1 MQRNDLVA
9 RIAADTGTNADEVKA
24 VVGAALAAIVDA
36 VASGD
41 RVTLAGFGTFE
52 PRERAARTGRNP
64 RTGEEL
70 AIAASVIPAFK
81 PAGAFKQR
89 VAR

>member
-9 RIAADTGTNADEVKA
+9 RIVADTGANADDVKA
-24 VVGAALAAIVDA
+24 VVIAALDAIVDA
-36 VASGD
+36 VAAGD

-70 AIAASVIPAFK
+70 AIAASVTPAFK
-81 PAGAFKQR
+81 PASAFKQR